1 MRIFLFTCCIALT
14 AGACTSTVSSDR
26 KPNGTGSMAAN
37 PNGMGSGATGASLGG
52 SGSVNTG
59 AGGAGQG
66 VTGAGGSGSGVAGNP
81 DTPAVFTCPATVADK
96 PPVRRLWRLTPAQFM
111 NTQAAVLSSTRR
123 AGTSPL
129 PAVPAGESPLL
140 PVDSNARYTTLSD
153 NVTVAA
159 PEFSKLLIFAQ
170 THADQLVLG
179 AKAGCWANSSSGP
192 GLDACLTTLIQ
203 DKGTILFRRPLA
215 ADEIAYYADIVKNDQ
230 TANGAMVGPDGALSL
245 AFQAMILAP
254 HSLFQPE
261 IGADVTPGVSRLT
274 PYEVASSLSYA
285 LTASPPDA
293 ELWDAAANGQLT
305 MRDQIKAQVTRLTA
319 GPVASGTRGF
329 VTEYFEL
336 RRLLGVP
343 KTADIGS
350 TGCQYQRSQVV
361 RQAEALVN
369 DVVTNNS
376 ATGFFATL
384 FTTPTQFY
392 SCSTEG
398 VLGLTGGPMADQAP
412 AKGMAPAGQRAGFLT
427 SPALMGALASRDATM
442 AIRRGKFIN
451 TEVLCRG
458 VPDVDLAAIPMLDST
473 GLTQRERFAAHI
485 GAGADSCAGCHS
497 ILDDAG
503 LAFENYDTLGAYR
516 TMDQVTP
523 EMAKPIDAHG
533 TLSGVGDADGPFQN
547 AIELT
552 TRFST
557 SATVEQCVMRNGFRY
572 FMGRQEF
579 GYDSCALT
587 NAQKAYKESGGS
599 YVEFIA
605 TLLTSESFMNRSY

>member
-14 AGACTSTVSSDR
+14 TGACTSTVNSDR
-26 KPNGTGSMAAN
+26 KPGGNGSMAVN
-37 PNGMGSGATGASLGG
+37 PNGMGSGATGAGLGG
-52 SGSVNTG
+52 SGNSS
-59 AGGAGQG
+59 
-66 VTGAGGSGSGVAGNP
+66 AGGSGQVATGSGGTGTNAMGGMP
-81 DTPAVFTCPATVADK
+81 LTPAEFLCPATVTAT
-96 PPVRRLWRLTPAQFM
+96 PPARRLWRLTPAQFM

-123 AGTSPL
+123 SGASPL
-129 PAVPAGESPLL
+129 PAVPAGDSPLL
-140 PVDSNARYTTLSD
+140 PVDSNSRYTTTSD

-170 THADQLVLG
+170 THADQLVLS
-179 AKAGCWANSSSGP
+179 AKAGCWANNSSGP

-230 TANGAMVGPDGALSL
+230 TANGAMVGADGALSL

-293 ELWDAAANGQLT
+293 ELWDAAANGLLT
-305 MRDQIKAQVTRLTA
+305 QPDQIKAQVTRLTA

-343 KTADIGS
+343 KSADIGS
-350 TGCQYQRSQVV
+350 TGCQYQRTQAVQ
-361 RQAEALVN
+361 QAEALVN
-369 DVVTNNS
+369 DVVTNS
-376 ATGFFATL
+376 SSTGFFATL

-392 SCSTEG
+392 SCSTEA

-412 AKGMAPAGQRAGFLT
+412 AKGTSPAGQRAGLLT
-427 SPALMGALASRDATM
+427 SPALMGALASRDKTM

-473 GLTQRERFAAHI
+473 GLTQRERFVAHT
-485 GAGADSCAGCHS
+485 GAGAASCAGCHS

-523 EMAKPIDAHG
+523 DMAKPIDAHG
-533 TLSGVGDADGPFQN
+533 TLSNVGDADGPFQN

-557 SATVEQCVMRNGFRY
+557 SSTVEQCVMRNGFRY

-579 GYDSCALT
+579 GYDSCALA
-587 NAQKAYKESGGS
+587 NAQTAYKASGGN

-605 TLLTSESFMNRSY
+605 ALLTSDSFMNRSY